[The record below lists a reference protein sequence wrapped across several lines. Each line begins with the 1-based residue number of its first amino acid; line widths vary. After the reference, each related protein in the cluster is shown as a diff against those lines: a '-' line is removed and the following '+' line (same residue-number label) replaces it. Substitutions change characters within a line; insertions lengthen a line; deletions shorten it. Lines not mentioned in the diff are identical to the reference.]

1 MSVAFRL
8 PEGKHFRY
16 SKPSDISRYSF
27 LNNYLKDVQKGEGAL
42 VLVNPI
48 ERSIF
53 MIIMPAEDQ
62 KMRLYARGD
71 FLFIKNFSSHITCKH
86 WVEKEMFK
94 RVTGTEQLHMR
105 FLWSDTI
112 KDYPQVTEFISK
124 ENIEVVYG

>member
-48 ERSIF
+48 EHSIF
-53 MIIMPAEDQ
+53 LTYSND
-62 KMRLYARGD
+62 
-71 FLFIKNFSSHITCKH
+71 
-86 WVEKEMFK
+86 
-94 RVTGTEQLHMR
+94 
-105 FLWSDTI
+105 
-112 KDYPQVTEFISK
+112 
-124 ENIEVVYG
+124 